1 MIKTLNTV
9 LKTVFPDFLPRIPL
23 FLPALTAHPCVKE
36 KNRERRKEKEKFSI
50 LKSEMS
56 LDSGE
61 NCKDHKV
68 PQLTFTQ
75 LSLMFIIVAQFS
87 KTRS

>member
-1 MIKTLNTV
+1 
-9 LKTVFPDFLPRIPL
+9 
-23 FLPALTAHPCVKE
+23 
-36 KNRERRKEKEKFSI
+36 
-50 LKSEMS
+50 MS

>member
-1 MIKTLNTV
+1 
-9 LKTVFPDFLPRIPL
+9 
-23 FLPALTAHPCVKE
+23 
-36 KNRERRKEKEKFSI
+36 
-50 LKSEMS
+50 MS

-75 LSLMFIIVAQFS
+75 LSLSHVHNRGTVLKDKKLASVQYG
-87 KTRS
+87 